1 MDKCIET
8 EEVDNNGTP
17 YTTHITYNYEFIDDF
32 DDKPQLDRLG
42 NFLIKALLQYYKSDS
57 KQKDVPLVMLNHL
70 QLENGDQ
77 NVLASST
84 LPTVIPKQ
92 APATSPVENWGPKVY
107 DKDNHTMTS
116 MVRDSVRTDIHFP
129 HLKVLLLK

>member
-57 KQKDVPLVMLNHL
+57 EQKDVPLVMVN
-70 QLENGDQ
+70 LENGDQ
-77 NVLASST
+77 NVLVSST
-84 LPTVIPKQ
+84 LPTMIPKQ
-92 APATSPVENWGPKVY
+92 APATLPIENWGPKVY
-107 DKDNHTMTS
+107 NKDNHTMTS
-116 MVRDSVRTDIHFP
+116 MVRDS
-129 HLKVLLLK
+129 

>member
-17 YTTHITYNYEFIDDF
+17 CTTHITYNYEFIDDF

-57 KQKDVPLVMLNHL
+57 KQKDVQLVMVNHL

-92 APATSPVENWGPKVY
+92 APVTSPVENWGPKVY

-116 MVRDSVRTDIHFP
+116 MVRDR
-129 HLKVLLLK
+129 

>member
-1 MDKCIET
+1 MDKCIKT

-42 NFLIKALLQYYKSDS
+42 NFLIKTVLQYYKSES
-57 KQKDVPLVMLNHL
+57 KPRDVPLVMINHV

-77 NVLASST
+77 SMLAST
-84 LPTVIPKQ
+84 LPTTTAKQ
-92 APATSPVENWGPKVY
+92 APTISPEENWGPKVY
-107 DKDNHTMTS
+107 DKENHTMTL
-116 MVRDSVRTDIHFP
+116 MVRHKLVAFNYAVCMT
-129 HLKVLLLK
+129 VYVG